1 MLLLLLYVYKGN
13 NIAVAYISTKFDAG
27 ALMYSYICTV
37 QHVRNVVQ
45 IYYERQ
51 GRCATSRENIPA
63 VHFIPAR
70 ISFSYGVLAIAFI
83 RR

>member
-1 MLLLLLYVYKGN
+1 MLLLLSYVYKG

-27 ALMYSYICTV
+27 ALMYLYICTV
-37 QHVRNVVQ
+37 QQVRNVVH